1 MQTPP
6 RLACALLIIGN
17 EILSGQT
24 RESNL
29 VAFVEIAAARGLRLM
44 EAAVV
49 RDDRDE
55 IVAALNRLR
64 GQWAHVF
71 TSGGIGPT
79 HDDITIDSVA
89 AAFARPV
96 VENPDALR
104 LLEALYGGAEHVT
117 PAPPPHGARS
127 GGGGRARGRG
137 IRAGIFESKMS
148 SFAPGCRAFSKRWSR
163 PRSIACRPRR
173 RFFSRVVVARAAESK
188 LADWLARL
196 QAENPEIEIGSYPG
210 WENGEPRCK
219 LAFTAAAE
227 RRAQA
232 ESAFAEAKRRLAAD
246 GCEIVSET

>member
-24 RESNL
+24 REGNL

-64 GQWAHVF
+64 RQWAHVF

-79 HDDITIDSVA
+79 HDDITIDAVA
-89 AAFARPV
+89 TAFARPV

-117 PAPPPHGARS
+117 PARRRMARAPAGAD
-127 GGGGRARGRG
+127 ALAV
-137 IRAGIFESKMS
+137 AG
-148 SFAPGCRAFSKRWSR
+148 FAPGFLLENVVVCAGV
-163 PRSIACRPRR
+163 PRIFQAMVAAAIDRLPAAAPL
-173 RFFSRVVVARAAESK
+173 FSRVVVARAAESK

>member
-24 RESNL
+24 REGNL

-44 EAAVV
+44 EAVVV

-64 GQWAHVF
+64 RQWAHVF

-79 HDDITIDSVA
+79 HDDITIDAVA
-89 AAFARPV
+89 TAFARPV

-117 PAPPPHGARS
+117 PARRRMARAPAGAD
-127 GGGGRARGRG
+127 ALAV
-137 IRAGIFESKMS
+137 AG
-148 SFAPGCRAFSKRWSR
+148 FAPGFLIENVVVCAGV
-163 PRSIACRPRR
+163 PRIFQAMVAAAIDRLPAAAPL
-173 RFFSRVVVARAAESK
+173 FSRVVVARAAESK
-188 LADWLARL
+188 LADWLAHL

-232 ESAFAEAKRRLAAD
+232 EAAFAEAKRRLAAD

>member
-24 RESNL
+24 REGNL

-64 GQWAHVF
+64 RQWAHVF

-79 HDDITIDSVA
+79 HDDITIDAVA

-117 PAPPPHGARS
+117 PARRRMARAPAGAD
-127 GGGGRARGRG
+127 ALAV
-137 IRAGIFESKMS
+137 AG
-148 SFAPGCRAFSKRWSR
+148 FAPGFLIENVVVCAGV
-163 PRSIACRPRR
+163 PRIFQAMVAAAIDRLPAAAPL
-173 RFFSRVVVARAAESK
+173 FSRVVVARAAESK

>member
-24 RESNL
+24 REGNL

-64 GQWAHVF
+64 RQWAHVF

-104 LLEALYGGAEHVT
+104 LLEALYGGAKHVT
-117 PAPPPHGARS
+117 PARRRMARAPAGAD
-127 GGGGRARGRG
+127 ALAV
-137 IRAGIFESKMS
+137 AG
-148 SFAPGCRAFSKRWSR
+148 FAPGFLIENVVVCAGV
-163 PRSIACRPRR
+163 PRIFQAMVAAAIDRLPAAAPL
-173 RFFSRVVVARAAESK
+173 FSRVVVARAAESK

>member
-64 GQWAHVF
+64 RQWAHVF

-89 AAFARPV
+89 VAFARPV

-117 PAPPPHGARS
+117 PARRRMARAPAGAD
-127 GGGGRARGRG
+127 ALAV
-137 IRAGIFESKMS
+137 AG
-148 SFAPGCRAFSKRWSR
+148 FAPGFLIENVVVCAGV
-163 PRSIACRPRR
+163 PRIFQAMVAAAIDRLPAAAPL
-173 RFFSRVVVARAAESK
+173 FSRVVVARAAESK

>member
-24 RESNL
+24 REGNL

-64 GQWAHVF
+64 DQWAHVF

-117 PAPPPHGARS
+117 PARRRMARAPAGAD
-127 GGGGRARGRG
+127 ALAV
-137 IRAGIFESKMS
+137 AG
-148 SFAPGCRAFSKRWSR
+148 FAPGFLIENVVVCAGV
-163 PRSIACRPRR
+163 PRIFQAMVAAAIDRLPVAAPL
-173 RFFSRVVVARAAESK
+173 FSRVVVARAAESK

-227 RRAQA
+227 RRAEA

-246 GCEIVSET
+246 GCEIVSES

>member
-24 RESNL
+24 REGNL

-64 GQWAHVF
+64 RQWAHVF

-79 HDDITIDSVA
+79 HDDITIDAVA
-89 AAFARPV
+89 VAFARPV

-117 PAPPPHGARS
+117 PARRRMARAPAGADALAVT
-127 GGGGRARGRG
+127 G
-137 IRAGIFESKMS
+137 
-148 SFAPGCRAFSKRWSR
+148 FAPGFLIENVVVCAGV
-163 PRSIACRPRR
+163 PRIFQAMVAAAIDRLPAAAPL
-173 RFFSRVVVARAAESK
+173 FSRVVVARAAESK

>member
-55 IVAALNRLR
+55 IVATLNRLR

-79 HDDITIDSVA
+79 HDDITIDAVA
-89 AAFARPV
+89 TAFARPV

-117 PAPPPHGARS
+117 PARRRMARAPAGAD
-127 GGGGRARGRG
+127 ALAV
-137 IRAGIFESKMS
+137 AG
-148 SFAPGCRAFSKRWSR
+148 FAPGFLIENVVVCAGV
-163 PRSIACRPRR
+163 PRIFQAMVAAAIDRLPAAAPL
-173 RFFSRVVVARAAESK
+173 FSRVVVARAAESK

>member
-64 GQWAHVF
+64 RQWAHVF

-79 HDDITIDSVA
+79 HDDITIDAVA

-117 PAPPPHGARS
+117 PARRRMARAPAGAD
-127 GGGGRARGRG
+127 ALAV
-137 IRAGIFESKMS
+137 AG
-148 SFAPGCRAFSKRWSR
+148 FAPGFLIENVVVCAGV
-163 PRSIACRPRR
+163 PRIFQAMVAAAIDRLPAAAPL
-173 RFFSRVVVARAAESK
+173 FSRVVVARAAESK

>member
-24 RESNL
+24 REGNL

-64 GQWAHVF
+64 RQWAHVF

-79 HDDITIDSVA
+79 HDDITIDAVA
-89 AAFARPV
+89 TAFARPV

-117 PAPPPHGARS
+117 PARRRMARAPTGAD
-127 GGGGRARGRG
+127 ALAV
-137 IRAGIFESKMS
+137 AG
-148 SFAPGCRAFSKRWSR
+148 FAPGFLIENVVVCAGV
-163 PRSIACRPRR
+163 PRIFQAMVAAAIDRLPAAAPL
-173 RFFSRVVVARAAESK
+173 FSRVVVARAAESK

-232 ESAFAEAKRRLAAD
+232 ESAFAEAKRRLTAD

>member
-79 HDDITIDSVA
+79 HDDITIDAVA

-117 PAPPPHGARS
+117 PARRRMARAPAGAD
-127 GGGGRARGRG
+127 ALAV
-137 IRAGIFESKMS
+137 AG
-148 SFAPGCRAFSKRWSR
+148 FAPGFLIENVVVCAGV
-163 PRSIACRPRR
+163 PRIFQAMVAAAIDRLPAAAPL
-173 RFFSRVVVARAAESK
+173 FSRVVVARAAESK

>member
-64 GQWAHVF
+64 DQWAHVF

-89 AAFARPV
+89 AAFTRPV

-117 PAPPPHGARS
+117 PARRRMARAPKGADALAVT
-127 GGGGRARGRG
+127 G
-137 IRAGIFESKMS
+137 
-148 SFAPGCRAFSKRWSR
+148 FAPGFLIENVVVCAGV
-163 PRSIACRPRR
+163 PRIFQAMVAAAIDRLPAAAPL
-173 RFFSRVVVARAAESK
+173 FSRVVIARAAESK

>member
-24 RESNL
+24 REGNL

-64 GQWAHVF
+64 RQWAHVF

-104 LLEALYGGAEHVT
+104 LLESLYGGAEHVT
-117 PAPPPHGARS
+117 PARRRMARAPAGAD
-127 GGGGRARGRG
+127 ALAV
-137 IRAGIFESKMS
+137 AG
-148 SFAPGCRAFSKRWSR
+148 FAPGFLIGNVVVCAGV
-163 PRSIACRPRR
+163 PRIFQAMVAAAIDRLPAAAPL
-173 RFFSRVVVARAAESK
+173 FSRVVVARAAESK

>member
-24 RESNL
+24 REGNL

-64 GQWAHVF
+64 RQWAHVF

-79 HDDITIDSVA
+79 HDDITIDAVA

-117 PAPPPHGARS
+117 PARRRMAR
-127 GGGGRARGRG
+127 AP
-137 IRAGIFESKMS
+137 AGSDALAVAG
-148 SFAPGCRAFSKRWSR
+148 FAPGFLIENVVVCAGV
-163 PRSIACRPRR
+163 PRIFQAMVAAAIDRLPAAAPL
-173 RFFSRVVVARAAESK
+173 FSRVVVACAAESK

-246 GCEIVSET
+246 GCEIVSES

>member
-24 RESNL
+24 REGNL

-64 GQWAHVF
+64 RQWAHVF

-117 PAPPPHGARS
+117 PARRRMARAPKGAN
-127 GGGGRARGRG
+127 ALAV
-137 IRAGIFESKMS
+137 AG
-148 SFAPGCRAFSKRWSR
+148 FAPGFLIENVVVCAGV
-163 PRSIACRPRR
+163 PRIFQAMVAAAIDRLPAAAPL
-173 RFFSRVVVARAAESK
+173 FSRVVVARAAESK

>member
-24 RESNL
+24 REGNL

-44 EAAVV
+44 EAVVV

-64 GQWAHVF
+64 RQWAHVF

-79 HDDITIDSVA
+79 HDDITIDAVA
-89 AAFARPV
+89 TAFARPV

-117 PAPPPHGARS
+117 PARRRMAR
-127 GGGGRARGRG
+127 APADADALAV
-137 IRAGIFESKMS
+137 AG
-148 SFAPGCRAFSKRWSR
+148 FAPGFLIENVVVCAGV
-163 PRSIACRPRR
+163 PRIFQAMVAAAIDRLPAAAPL
-173 RFFSRVVVARAAESK
+173 FSRVVVARAAESK